1 MKKRGMCRR
10 CAWAG
15 CDRTLAKGASRRAM
29 YCSASCRTLACRQ
42 RKRDWLD
49 GSRTADGVVRRT
61 RSVSSP
67 EADVRVDGQRSVNRS
82 VNSAMSVPS
91 LTEQQTERR
100 AEQVDSLV
108 QALRDLT
115 DGQRATMTAIDGVRQ
130 LVEQAMHD
138 QAQQPLDDTLGLLKQ
153 TLQRLLPT
161 TLPNAA
167 PVDEWPTE
175 PVQSR
180 GYWKHWLVPVIAP
193 TLSTV
198 MQRLYPSTSEE
209 ASTLTSSLLP
219 VAVIAAQL
227 YLAVLLQK
235 PQPPLPTVNELCG
248 WVASSLRA
256 LPMFYPS
263 DYVESL
269 LQQKEQVKI
278 AVAISIATIRQR
290 IQSSSTTSSTLK
302 A

>member
-1 MKKRGMCRR
+1 
-10 CAWAG
+10 
-15 CDRTLAKGASRRAM
+15 
-29 YCSASCRTLACRQ
+29 
-42 RKRDWLD
+42 
-49 GSRTADGVVRRT
+49 
-61 RSVSSP
+61 
-67 EADVRVDGQRSVNRS
+67 
-82 VNSAMSVPS
+82 MSVPS

-100 AEQVDSLV
+100 AEQVDCLV

-138 QAQQPLDDTLGLLKQ
+138 QAQQPLDDTLALLKQ

-256 LPMFYPS
+256 LPMIYPS

-269 LQQKEQVKI
+269 LQQKEPVKI

-290 IQSSSTTSSTLK
+290 VQSSSTTSSTLK